1 MYRYMYNKDL
11 IKLLQTYP
19 IDANVIFICNEYNE
33 VKDTGKYIS
42 NLKAV
47 KYNNQTNILEIR

>member
-1 MYRYMYNKDL
+1 MYNKDL